1 MRNIKRYSE
10 AFKRQIVAEYESGSS
25 ISELQRKYGVTGGQT
40 VQSWIKKYAKEG
52 LRHGVVRIQNAE
64 EAHRVK
70 ELEQQVQE
78 LEQTLAKVVLE
89 KLKLE
94 AILEEIT
101 ENPEVVVEKNG
112 VQ

>member
-52 LRHGVVRIQNAE
+52 LRHGVVRTQNAG
-64 EAHRVK
+64 EATGVK
-70 ELEQQVQE
+70 EVGQRVQE
-78 LEQTLAKVVLE
+78 LEQTMGKVVLE
-89 KLKLE
+89 ELKME